1 MKFNGQTKAIFL
13 LILSTFFIASAYAV
27 PDGLVLW
34 MSMDDVNQTAPGAI
48 FYDISGYGNNGTA
61 YGSAVQTDGYFRNG
75 TSFNGSIID
84 DDGNVIG
91 GDYIEVIP
99 TRIVQSQFTVSVWV
113 KTAVV
118 DDGMEHTIIGTRGP
132 LGDSSFDFKFS
143 QCCADAEC
151 LSMSSCVHGD
161 IGDGTDWLTYTS
173 DALFNYTTDTWYHIV
188 YVINQTGYTIYADG
202 DEIATGNYTDF
213 DGNPL
218 LGNPLLFDTTG
229 DHHLFMGQVGYNDEF
244 FNGTID
250 EVMIFNRSLSADEIK
265 SLYTPPTVN
274 LDLPQDSYTN
284 NISQYVDI
292 TFNAS
297 VSDGFGLQNCMLW
310 IDYEGA
316 WQANQTMD
324 IAGTSNTTSF
334 TLYGLTNKTFIWNIQ
349 CYNLIGSSAFS
360 SVNRTI
366 TLNWTPFCGD
376 GICNNDET
384 CSSCS
389 SDCGQCAQTG
399 GGRHGGSSGSST
411 GITYIRRAN
420 TSSEIISTPAETTV
434 TEPVAVEKTSLMTT
448 ATVAQPTL
456 MRNVMGSSILQIES
470 VKGAGLL
477 LAGLLSSFFIIIL
490 AGALLKNRELFYVP
504 TMIIEML
511 KMPKIKWPKLK
522 FRFLRI

>member
-1 MKFNGQTKAIFL
+1 MKFNCQTKAIFL
-13 LILSTFFIASAYAV
+13 LVLSTFLTASAYAM

-34 MSMDDVNQTAPGAI
+34 MSMDANQTAPGALV
-48 FYDISGYGNNGTA
+48 YDSSGYGNNGIA
-61 YGSAVQTDGYFRNG
+61 
-75 TSFNGSIID
+75 
-84 DDGNVIG
+84 
-91 GDYIEVIP
+91 
-99 TRIVQSQFTVSVWV
+99 
-113 KTAVV
+113 
-118 DDGMEHTIIGTRGP
+118 
-132 LGDSSFDFKFS
+132 LGDASQTSLGYYGKGFS
-143 QCCADAEC
+143 
-151 LSMSSCVHGD
+151 L
-161 IGDGTDWLTYTS
+161 
-173 DALFNYTTDTWYHIV
+173 
-188 YVINQTGYTIYADG
+188 DG
-202 DEIATGNYTDF
+202 DEDYIN
-213 DGNPL
+213 
-218 LGNPLLFDTTG
+218 LGNPSSFPDGYSPRTLCGWGKTNDVAGSYKWIASYGTPDIGQAMFIGQMDTTLVAGGFG
-229 DHHLFMGQVGYNDEF
+229 DDVEVADFWNIGVWNQICLTYDGANASLYSNGILLASDIKDWNLVRNYAFIGVQVGEF
-244 FNGTID
+244 GDYPEYWNGIVD

-274 LDLPQDSYTN
+274 LDLPQNNYVD

-297 VSDGFGLQNCMLW
+297 VSDGIGLQNCALW
-310 IDYEGA
+310 TDYEGA
-316 WQANQTMD
+316 WQANQTAD
-324 IAGTSNTTSF
+324 VAGASNTTSF
-334 TLYGLTNKTFIWNIQ
+334 ILYGLTNKTFIWNIQ

-376 GICNNDET
+376 NVCNNDET